1 MRNLQEIIREY
12 KEINEEIKVLEE
24 SKKKLRNELL
34 EILGREF
41 EGKVGNYVVKV
52 NEMKRTVFDS
62 KKIYEEITDVE
73 LLNKISKKLSYP
85 VIRIKELQAPYIF
98 SMMK

>member
-1 MRNLQEIIREY
+1 MKNLQDLIRDY
-12 KEINEEIKVLEE
+12 KEVSEEIKSLEE

-34 EILGREF
+34 EILGKEF

-62 KKIYEEITDVE
+62 KKIYEEITDIA
-73 LLNKISKKLSYP
+73 LLNKISKELSYP
-85 VIRIKELQAPYIF
+85 VIRIKEL
-98 SMMK
+98 

>member
-85 VIRIKELQAPYIF
+85 VIRIKEL
-98 SMMK
+98 